1 MTTTWTVSSA
11 SDTLEG
17 GAGADDLD
25 GGTNGSE
32 ADGKEDT
39 DIADTLSYAGSDAG
53 VTVNLATVSVSGG
66 HAEGDEIAVQ
76 RDAYDPDGAAE
87 GDPVDVATF
96 ENVTGSG
103 HNDTRSPATTG

>member
-1 MTTTWTVSSA
+1 M
-11 SDTLEG
+11 
-17 GAGADDLD
+17 
-25 GGTNGSE
+25 
-32 ADGKEDT
+32 
-39 DIADTLSYAGSDAG
+39 
-53 VTVNLATVSVSGG
+53 NLATVKVSGG

-103 HNDTRSPATTG
+103 HNDTLTGDHRVNTLTGGKGNDSLRVCRAWTR